1 MKTLP
6 AVTFAQQAIVPNYPN
21 ELHECIVMTTELQAW
36 AIYVMPKFKAAANA
50 ADNIEKLVLHSS
62 RGERQWTKNGGH
74 QVALSA
80 DRLNHLFSVVELLSK
95 GRITSS
101 WVGWVTPHDWKQ
113 IVSALT

>member
-21 ELHECIVMTTELQAW
+21 KLYECIVMTPELQAW
-36 AIYVMPKFKAAANA
+36 AIYVMPTFKAKSSAAH
-50 ADNIEKLVLHSS
+50 NIEKLVLHSS
-62 RGERQWTKNGGH
+62 RGEHQWTANGGH

-80 DRLNHLFSVVELLSK
+80 DRANQLFSVVELLSK
-95 GRITSS
+95 GRIASS